1 MSAQKR
7 NAPAATGAIHDLER
21 ATPERSESLS
31 QSGSSG
37 HVSRD
42 SPSAVQTTCLE
53 GIAPTSV
60 HWLWEHW
67 IAAGKLHLLAGA
79 PGDGKTT
86 IALHFAAVVSS
97 GGFWPDGSRFN
108 GGVGKNVLIWS
119 GEDDVRDTIV
129 PRLKAAGANLSNC
142 HHVNG
147 IDFGSGTQSFDP
159 ARHVPELAKKFEE
172 LGGVELLVLDPIVSA
187 VRGDAHKNNE
197 VRRGLQPL
205 VDLAI
210 AYRCALLGVTH
221 LSKGTQG
228 RTPLERVNGS
238 IAFGALARIVLGT
251 VKPSDPDVPGRFV
264 RSKSNLG
271 PDHEGF
277 EYRLIQ
283 QEVSAGVK
291 ASMVAWGERLE
302 GSAFDLINDVE
313 CAAQDSSSNAR
324 IREWLVKR
332 LADGPVIRRT
342 IKKETASLGFA
353 WRTVQRARPESRIV
367 AIRQGFGDASS
378 TIWSLPTA

>member
-1 MSAQKR
+1 MSTQKR
-7 NAPAATGAIHDLER
+7 DAPAATGAIHDLER

-277 EYRLIQ
+277 EYRLEQ
-283 QEVSAGVK
+283 TELEGDVK
-291 ASMVAWGERLE
+291 ASMVVWGERLE

-313 CAAQDSSSNAR
+313 CAPQDSSSNAR

-332 LADGPVIRRT
+332 LADGPVISRT

-353 WRTVQRARPESRIV
+353 WRTVQRARLESRIV